1 MSRNGDAPQG
11 NFAIVTM
18 SDIAPQSVS
27 WHWKGRIPLGK
38 VVTLDGDP
46 GVGKSTL
53 ALTFAAMVSTGGIW
67 PDSADCDYPGDVIL
81 MSAEDGLA
89 DTIRPRLDAA
99 GADVTRIHAVQG
111 VPLSEREPDVLR
123 MPTLGDISQLRDLI
137 IARGARLVIIDVLMA
152 YIPTGV
158 DSHRDQ
164 DVRQILARLSALAES
179 TGCTILLLRHLNKGK
194 GDALYRGG
202 GSIGI
207 VGAARVGMVV
217 ATDPDDADLRVL
229 APLKNNLAAAPPS
242 LTYRLVPD
250 ELYDVAR
257 VQWVG
262 ESSHSAAQLL
272 SERDDDDGTLNEV
285 QGWLE
290 DYLMQ
295 EGPCRSRDVKTAGQ
309 KEGHALRTIQRA
321 RDKLRVVVRQ
331 NGFPRQTYWE
341 LPQ

>member
-1 MSRNGDAPQG
+1 M
-11 NFAIVTM
+11 
-18 SDIAPQSVS
+18 
-27 WHWKGRIPLGK
+27 GK
-38 VVTLDGDP
+38 LVTLDGDP

-53 ALTFAAMVSTGGIW
+53 ALTLAAMVSTGGLW
-67 PDSADCDYPGDVIL
+67 PDRTSCEYPGDVIL

-111 VPLSEREPDVLR
+111 VPISEQEPDVMR
-123 MPTLGDISQLRDLI
+123 MPTLGDIAQLRDTI
-137 IARGARLVIIDVLMA
+137 IATNARLVIIDVLMA

-207 VGAARVGMVV
+207 VGAARVGLVL

-242 LTYRLVPD
+242 LSYRLVPD
-250 ELYDVAR
+250 DLFDVAR

-262 ESSHSAAQLL
+262 ESLRSAAELL
-272 SERDDDDGTLNEV
+272 SEREDDKDGTLSEV

-295 EGPCRSRDVKTAGQ
+295 EGPCRSRDVKAAGQ
-309 KEGHALRTIQRA
+309 KEGHSLRTIQRA
-321 RDKLRVVVRQ
+321 REKLRVVVREK
-331 NGFPRQTYWE
+331 GFPRQSFWE

>member
-1 MSRNGDAPQG
+1 MTGNGLAPQG

-18 SDIAPQSVS
+18 SDVAPQSVS

-38 VVTLDGDP
+38 LVTLDGDP

-67 PDSADCDYPGDVIL
+67 PDRTNCEYPSDVIL

-111 VPLSEREPDVLR
+111 VPLSEQEPDVMR
-123 MPTLGDISQLRDLI
+123 MPTLGDIAQLRNRI
-137 IARGARLVIIDVLMA
+137 NATGARLVIIDVLMA

-194 GDALYRGG
+194 GDALWPRRRLYRHRGRG
-202 GSIGI
+202 TRRH
-207 VGAARVGMVV
+207 VGCHRPRRRRSASACATEEQPRRRAAS
-217 ATDPDDADLRVL
+217 AD
-229 APLKNNLAAAPPS
+229 
-242 LTYRLVPD
+242 VP
-250 ELYDVAR
+250 
-257 VQWVG
+257 
-262 ESSHSAAQLL
+262 
-272 SERDDDDGTLNEV
+272 
-285 QGWLE
+285 
-290 DYLMQ
+290 
-295 EGPCRSRDVKTAGQ
+295 AG
-309 KEGHALRTIQRA
+309 A
-321 RDKLRVVVRQ
+321 
-331 NGFPRQTYWE
+331 
-341 LPQ
+341 